1 MGPNAMNRE
10 TVIAKLREHEAELKS
25 EGITQLSLFGSVARG
40 DANAKSDVDLM
51 AEFDHAKKMTLFGRV
66 HIKNLMTDILGV
78 TADVSDKKMLP
89 PEVLE
94 RAQRES
100 ILVF

>member
-1 MGPNAMNRE
+1 M
-10 TVIAKLREHEAELKS
+10 
-25 EGITQLSLFGSVARG
+25 ARG
-40 DANAKSDVDLM
+40 DASSKSDVDLM
-51 AEFDHAKKMTLFGRV
+51 AEFDREKTISLLGRV
-66 HIKNLMTDILGV
+66 HLENRMTDILGV
-78 TADVSDKKMLP
+78 TVDVSDRTMLR